1 MAQAWDA
8 AKDKLDKALAVKLKA
23 LAAEQAGRTHVAKAA
38 VEVAAEVAQEVAGGA
53 GQPSLAEIKA
63 REKARVEKMSKAR
76 STAREFL
83 LYRVSFGAIIIL
95 PFRPPPLHLHTHTLT
110 FTHTTFSPQYFC
122 TRDGDWEA
130 SSWSHPPLPQWAAS
144 EFLWWWAKWEGH
156 GPSV

>member
-1 MAQAWDA
+1 VAQAWDA
-8 AKDKLDKALAVKLKA
+8 AKDKLDKALAVKLEA

-95 PFRPPPLHLHTHTLT
+95 PFRPPPTPLTHTHTYIYA
-110 FTHTTFSPQYFC
+110 HNISPSILLYQ
-122 TRDGDWEA
+122 TRGLG
-130 SSWSHPPLPQWAAS
+130 SFKLVSPPLAS
-144 EFLWWWAKWEGH
+144 MG
-156 GPSV
+156 SQ